1 MSSLPRLSREN
12 LSEQVYSTIRENLI
26 DGKYEPG
33 ERLRISVLAE
43 ELGVSVTPV
52 REAIFRLAADHVL
65 EVKAATA
72 VHVRAIAPDE
82 LREIQLMRHLLEGEA
97 AAVAAKRINPAEL
110 NDLRELQ
117 EKFRVAAG
125 RDPYEAAYLNRQF
138 HFGLVAASRLH
149 LVYATVEN
157 LWTLMGPLLRTFHMT
172 VPKRDLTSRNHKHY
186 DVLRALETGD
196 GAAAKAAI
204 QADIKWGNLLVE
216 WLENQHKTAATLSLD
231 GA

>member
-1 MSSLPRLSREN
+1 MSSLPRISREN
-12 LSEQVYSTIRENLI
+12 LSEQVYATIRENLI

-33 ERLRISVLAE
+33 ERLRISALAE

-72 VHVRAIAPDE
+72 VHVRPIAPDE

-97 AAVAAKRINPAEL
+97 ASVAATRITAAEL
-110 NDLRELQ
+110 NNLRELQ
-117 EKFRVAAG
+117 EKFRIAAG

-157 LWTLMGPLLRTFHMT
+157 LWTLMGPLLKTFHIN

-186 DVLRALETGD
+186 EVLKALEAGD
-196 GAAAKAAI
+196 GPAAKAAI
-204 QADIKWGNLLVE
+204 QADIAWGNLLVE
-216 WLENQHKTAATLSLD
+216 WLEKQYGTAAAVS
-231 GA
+231 